1 MTDYDDILHHPHHVS
16 DRHPQMSMIDR
27 AAQFSPFAALTGY
40 DAVVKES
47 ARLTDRKIELS
58 EDEKTLLDE
67 RLRLLTDA
75 LPQQLEA
82 EFTYFLPD
90 SRKEGGAYVTV
101 TGRLKRMDELRRA
114 ILLVDDSE
122 IPIDDILDIQIE
134 SEA

>member
-40 DAVVKES
+40 DAVVRES

-58 EDEKTLLDE
+58 EDEKTVLDE
-67 RLRLLTDA
+67 RLRLLMDA
-75 LPQQLEA
+75 QPQPPA
-82 EFTYFLPD
+82 AAFTYFLPD

-101 TGRLKRMDELRRA
+101 TGCLKRVDELRRV
-114 ILLVDDSE
+114 ILLVDGTE
-122 IPIDDILDIQIE
+122 IHIDDILDIQSKLE
-134 SEA
+134 V

>member
-67 RLRLLTDA
+67 RLRLLTDV

-101 TGRLKRMDELRRA
+101 TGRLKRVDELRRV
-114 ILLVDDSE
+114 ILLVDGTE
-122 IPIDDILDIQIE
+122 IHIDDILDIQIK

>member
-58 EDEKTLLDE
+58 EDEKAVLDE

-75 LPQQLEA
+75 FPQQPEA
-82 EFTYFLPD
+82 AFTYFQPD
-90 SRKEGGAYVTV
+90 ARKEGGAYVTV
-101 TGRLKRMDELRRA
+101 TGRLKRVDELRRV
-114 ILLVDDSE
+114 ILLVDGAE
-122 IPIDDILDIQIE
+122 IPIDDIMDIQ
-134 SEA
+134 SEFGA